1 MSNDASRIGHL
12 PSTLA
17 TWIYLL
23 HAGGRPAS
31 DDGLRASCEAID
43 GAVGEEGDLAE
54 HGAAL
59 ADAVASLLESGGLDS
74 ALDAVYGNAGVAG
87 GFGEGREERLRNVRR
102 YQFGLPL
109 PWLARIAERTNE
121 GQIVTNWVLVEAL
134 RETVQLMDPY
144 PWDRLEEEREMPLW
158 EFVAKWELAGSDA
171 WRVL

>member
-23 HAGGRPAS
+23 HAGGRPAADS
-31 DDGLRASCEAID
+31 ALRGACDAID

-59 ADAVASLLESGGLDS
+59 ADAVTAHLDSGGLDGT
-74 ALDAVYGNAGVAG
+74 LDAVYGNAGVEA
-87 GFGEGREERLRNVRR
+87 GFGQGREERLRNVRR

-109 PWLARIAERTNE
+109 PWLARIAERSE
-121 GQIVTNWVLVEAL
+121 AGEIVTHWVLVEAL
-134 RETVQLMDPY
+134 RETVQIMDPY

-158 EFVAKWELAGSDA
+158 EFVAKWELAGSDC